1 MLPNNNSVIIERLI
15 RNAISAQESQ
25 AASESSML
33 YNISVENDLV
43 AILWREW
50 SILNQKQTY

>member
-1 MLPNNNSVIIERLI
+1 MLPNNNSVILQRLI
-15 RNAISAQESQ
+15 RSAISAQESQ
-25 AASESSML
+25 AASERSML
-33 YNISVENDLV
+33 YNISVDNDLV